1 MWNAWHI
8 QEFQFLVKNQSN
20 KRTKVMRINGDNE
33 YTSKAFKL
41 FYGDQDKQ
49 HEVTNPYTQQHN
61 NLDMARCMVKL
72 KGMPT
77 SF

>member
-1 MWNAWHI
+1 
-8 QEFQFLVKNQSN
+8 
-20 KRTKVMRINGDNE
+20 MRINGDSE
-33 YTSKAFKL
+33 YTSKAFKS